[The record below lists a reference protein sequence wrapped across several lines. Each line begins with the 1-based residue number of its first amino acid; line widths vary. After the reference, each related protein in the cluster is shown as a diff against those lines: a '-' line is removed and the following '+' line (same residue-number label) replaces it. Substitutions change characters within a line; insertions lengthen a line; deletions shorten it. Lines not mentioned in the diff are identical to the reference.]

1 MVKTAAEEAAK
12 EAKRLFQEEEA
23 RQAEDAATR
32 KEAAEAEARRSGVV
46 AAWTCASPMRAS
58 AELTEV
64 SKRLRKLLQL
74 LAAQRGSP
82 VPIVRLVACAR
93 NVVACARN
101 ARWCGEAELV
111 SPVLPLAELVC
122 T

>member
-46 AAWTCASPMRAS
+46 AA
-58 AELTEV
+58 
-64 SKRLRKLLQL
+64 
-74 LAAQRGSP
+74 
-82 VPIVRLVACAR
+82 
-93 NVVACARN
+93 
-101 ARWCGEAELV
+101 
-111 SPVLPLAELVC
+111 
-122 T
+122 